1 MINHCDKRVLIL
13 SNECLSTRT
22 SNGRTL
28 SNFLVGY
35 PKQCLAQF
43 SLQGAAPDFERC
55 ERYFC
60 VTDGEALQ
68 AFVKGRHVGKLL
80 TPQQTDAPAVP
91 ASMGHS
97 RTALTMLLRDL
108 IWSSGRWKK
117 GGFHKFAEEF
127 SPELLLLQAGDCAF
141 MFKLAM
147 KLARQ
152 YQIPIVVYNSEGY
165 YFKKYDYF
173 RASGIA
179 HWCYPIF
186 RRRLKRTFSKLMRK
200 AAHVVYNCAALQQD
214 YSAHFEAPSEVLY
227 TATQLVPRKTPSENV
242 LPRISYLGNLEV
254 GRHASLIELA
264 RIIGEVSSELRID
277 IYGKMPNEQVEREL
291 RACPQIRLCGFVSY
305 EEVVKT
311 MHESDI
317 LLHAESFDEFYREDS
332 KYAFSTKIADSLACG
347 TCFFVYA
354 PEEFACSRYLKEHE
368 AAYVVSDLAE
378 AKRVLKL
385 LIEQPQARS
394 RYFENAQKLVRE
406 NHQADQNAKRF
417 AEILNEVR

>member
-1 MINHCDKRVLIL
+1 MINHCYKRVLII
-13 SNECLSTRT
+13 SNECLSQRT

-35 PKQCLAQF
+35 PKECLAQF
-43 SLQGAAPDFERC
+43 SVQGAAPDFERC

-60 VTDGEALQ
+60 VTDSEALQ
-68 AFVKGRHVGKLL
+68 AFVKGKRVGKLL
-80 TPQQTDAPAVP
+80 SPQREEVPAAP

-117 GGFHKFAEEF
+117 GGFRAFVEDF

-141 MFKLAM
+141 MFKLAL
-147 KLARQ
+147 KLAKQ

-173 RASGIA
+173 RASGVA

-186 RRRLKRTFSKLMRK
+186 RRRLKKAFSKVMRK
-200 AAHVVYNCAALQQD
+200 ASHVVYNCSALQQD
-214 YSAHFEAPSEVLY
+214 YSVHFSARSEVLY
-227 TATQLVPRKTPSENV
+227 TATQLEPRRSSSENT

-264 RIIGEVSSELRID
+264 QILGELSSELRID

-291 RACPQIRLCGFVSY
+291 RACPQINLCGFVSY
-305 EEVVKT
+305 EDVVKT
-311 MHESDI
+311 MQESDI
-317 LLHAESFDEFYREDS
+317 LLHAEGFDSFYREDS

-354 PEEFACSRYLKEHE
+354 PEEFACSRYLAEHE
-368 AAYVVSDLAE
+368 AAYVVSELAE
-378 AKRVLKL
+378 AKHVLKQ
-385 LIEQPQARS
+385 LIELPQARS
-394 RYFENAQKLVRE
+394 RYFENAMKLVRE

-417 AEILNEVR
+417 AELLNEVD